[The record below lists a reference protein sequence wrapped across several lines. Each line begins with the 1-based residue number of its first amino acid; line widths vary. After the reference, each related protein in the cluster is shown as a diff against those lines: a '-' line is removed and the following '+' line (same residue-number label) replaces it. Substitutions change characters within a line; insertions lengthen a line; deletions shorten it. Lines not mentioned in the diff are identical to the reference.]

1 MLSREQLS
9 TTTAW
14 GLDTMILL
22 KLTVSNDT
30 RDRCTCVAGV
40 LAWRRHGRPVTG
52 QGPPPVAVGPSGG
65 LRTVRAGDRTFC
77 PIFTVSLGGGQPN

>member
-52 QGPPPVAVGPSGG
+52 QGPPPGRGG
-65 LRTVRAGDRTFC
+65 SFRRTAYRAGGR
-77 PIFTVSLGGGQPN
+77 PHVLPNIYGVPGGGTT